1 MKIAHIIGSKA
12 DIPKDIEINWLL
24 TDSRSLTFPAKSLFF
39 ALVSQRNNGHRYIQ
53 DLYRQGVRFFV
64 ISELRPEF
72 KTMRD
77 AFFLQVE
84 DTLEALQQIATAHRS
99 VFDIPV
105 VGITGSNGKTIV
117 KEWLFQLLHEDF
129 EMVRSP
135 RSYNSQIGVPLS
147 VWQLKSDTELAVFE
161 AGISK
166 PGEMERL
173 ERIVRPTIGIFTN
186 IGDAHQEN
194 FSDYPEKI
202 RENYNCLRIPNISFI
217 AVITCASC

>member
-24 TDSRSLTFPAKSLFF
+24 TDSRSLTFGQKPVF

-64 ISELRPEF
+64 ISELRPNL
-72 KTMRD
+72 RPCGC
-77 AFFLQVE
+77 FFLQVK
-84 DTLEALQQIATAHRS
+84 DTLRLCNKLLQPIIC
-99 VFDIPV
+99 FDIPV

-147 VWQLKSDTELAVFE
+147 VWQLKSDTELAVLKRVSPNRARWSAWNVSFVLP
-161 AGISK
+161 SVS
-166 PGEMERL
+166 L
-173 ERIVRPTIGIFTN
+173 PT
-186 IGDAHQEN
+186 
-194 FSDYPEKI
+194 
-202 RENYNCLRIPNISFI
+202 
-217 AVITCASC
+217 